1 MKYIRLTPCAECPF
15 RKKSCPGW
23 LGPDTGRAAALI
35 NEIAG
40 RVEIQKGVFV
50 GCEPMDYACH
60 THTAALIEKHGADE
74 DGRLPIEL
82 AGQVTHCVGALLF
95 LNAIHKLPHDRVKCD
110 AMKKVRSKVPML
122 SSIKEYV
129 EHHGK

>member
-1 MKYIRLTPCAECPF
+1 MKYTRLTPCAECPF
-15 RKKSCPGW
+15 RKKSLPGW

-40 RVEIQKGVFV
+40 RVEIEPGIFV

-60 THTAALIEKHGADE
+60 THTAALIEQHGKDE
-74 DGRLPIEL
+74 EGLLPAEQ
-82 AGQVTHCVGALLF
+82 AHKVTHCAGALLF
-95 LNAIHKLPHDRVKCD
+95 LKSIIKRPHDPEKCK
-110 AMKKVRSKVPML
+110 AIEKVRSKVPML